1 MAFVS
6 FLNSIGNISQ
16 TTNTFSVSN
25 GNGVS
30 NIPNQSVFAA
40 GSMLGG
46 PGSVRIPV
54 TYLGAPN
61 SLTLLQ
67 KSKPKAYCF

>member
-6 FLNSIGNISQ
+6 FLETTGSVNQ
-16 TTNTFSVSN
+16 TSGKFSTLTNNLQPFSPS
-25 GNGVS
+25 
-30 NIPNQSVFAA
+30 QSVIAA
-40 GSMLGG
+40 GSMIGG

-54 TYLGAPN
+54 KYIGAPN

>member
-6 FLNSIGNISQ
+6 FLNTSGNVSQ
-16 TTNTFSVSN
+16 ITNVIAAPIINGITFKQS
-25 GNGVS
+25 
-30 NIPNQSVFAA
+30 QSVYAG

-46 PGSVRIPV
+46 PGSVRVPV
-54 TYLGAPN
+54 AYLGAPN

>member
-6 FLNSIGNISQ
+6 FLNSVGDVNKVGTGYS
-16 TTNTFSVSN
+16 NSN
-25 GNGVS
+25 GVGRS
-30 NIPNQSVFAA
+30 FLPSQSVFAG

-46 PGSVRIPV
+46 PGSVRVPV
-54 TYLGAPN
+54 AYLGAPN